1 MTIDYRTPLIEVP
14 RPTDALELLRA
25 YKALALYS
33 IGLSGSGARRAPFA
47 DLLSPRTLPG
57 ADAKRISG
65 NKGTRAAVYHLLQ
78 FVFSL
83 SLPPSR
89 RGISTCGMTA
99 EGQDGCMGVD
109 AETLYRTY
117 VWGTSVSR
125 AIEYY
130 KAHGAWTWADK
141 AHPDDRPPLCAYVVI
156 GLTPPK
162 GQVNDYGGIEHA
174 FRILARDPHD
184 IFRSA
189 DGGSVEAG
197 TGLQCVKH
205 VTRRWVV
212 IRGHAWLV
220 DPLTGKGRRVL
231 GWGDPTLLGFRPD
244 VLMRVPQG
252 WEQVEIDDADVPSD
266 PLRLDSAKGV
276 QQALNLLGAQPQ
288 LDVDGDFGGK
298 SRAALK
304 TFQARAGLPATGQ
317 VDTATR
323 DALAMALA

>member
-99 EGQDGCMGVD
+99 EGQDGNMGVD

-125 AIEYY
+125 AIAYY
-130 KAHGAWTWADK
+130 SAHGAWTWADK

-156 GLTPPK
+156 GLTK
-162 GQVNDYGGIEHA
+162 GADHGGIEHA
-174 FRILARDPHD
+174 IRIIARDSHD

-189 DGGSVEAG
+189 DGGSVEPG

-205 VTRRWVV
+205 VTRRWVT

-220 DPLTGKGRRVL
+220 DPLTGNGRRVL
-231 GWGDPTLLGFRPD
+231 GWGDPTLLGFLPG
-244 VLMRVPQG
+244 VQMRVPEG
-252 WEQVEIDDADVPSD
+252 WEQVEIDDEDVPSD

-288 LDVDGDFGGK
+288 LAVDGDFGTK
-298 SRAALK
+298 SKTALK
-304 TFQARAGLPATGQ
+304 AFQARAGLPATGV
-317 VDTATR
+317 VDAATR